1 VYSPLLYTPPPPQ
14 VVPSVLSAQ
23 EVMLAT
29 SRSSWNM
36 TSSSYFFVANLQSAA
51 CLGLASTFRISALL
65 IIMLNN
71 GYVIDSMDVLD
82 ILM

>member
-1 VYSPLLYTPPPPQ
+1 
-14 VVPSVLSAQ
+14 
-23 EVMLAT
+23 
-29 SRSSWNM
+29 M